1 MRKIPIVILGFLL
14 AGCSVVSPT
23 PDASSTPAQPPTP
36 SQTSTVPP
44 IQIPAGACLQPS
56 DPAIEWVRTY
66 VNNPAYPSS
75 SISVV
80 EAGEGNYATETWDI
94 VAIKA
99 LQTGAGDKIQ
109 SFLTNVNSAEQPS
122 GVQWIDVGTS
132 DAPTWTSV
140 SWTGTRLT
148 NGQQAQKIAFA
159 CLGWQPS

>member
-1 MRKIPIVILGFLL
+1 M
-14 AGCSVVSPT
+14 
-23 PDASSTPAQPPTP
+23 
-36 SQTSTVPP
+36 
-44 IQIPAGACLQPS
+44 
-56 DPAIEWVRTY
+56 
-66 VNNPAYPSS
+66 
-75 SISVV
+75 V

-122 GVQWIDVGTS
+122 GVQWIDIGTS
-132 DAPTWTSV
+132 DAPTWGSV
-140 SWTGTRLT
+140 NWSGTRLT